1 MGDFTTGK
9 RVCSWKLSPELDDLL
24 ALVARFED
32 RSKSAVVRRA
42 VLGYLHAGN
51 YLDSAKVPEL
61 AKVTFPDR
69 E

>member
-1 MGDFTTGK
+1 MSDFTTGK

-42 VLGYLHAGN
+42 VLGYMNAGG
-51 YLDSAKVPEL
+51 YLDASKVPEL
-61 AKVTFPDR
+61 AEVTFPKA